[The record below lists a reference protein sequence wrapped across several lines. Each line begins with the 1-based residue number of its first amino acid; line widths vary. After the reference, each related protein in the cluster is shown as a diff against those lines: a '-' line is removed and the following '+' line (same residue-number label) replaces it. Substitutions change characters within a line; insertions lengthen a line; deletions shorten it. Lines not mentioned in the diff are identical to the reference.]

1 MAQWT
6 HSYWFAR
13 DFDGCKSKQ
22 LHASIVT
29 FVYRNVYRDGKR
41 GRSFFFGT
49 RFLKYASVSIV
60 SPTTWLPGSCAMERA
75 KGYMRR
81 LSGWTGCVRV
91 TCFYP
96 DILTGLGARSICFLL
111 SCFFPVSSF
120 SSLFPS
126 ILRPRPFL
134 FFSCSFFFFKDV
146 VGSNFR
152 RCYLFGEISSSRCRV
167 NLSGENNEPR
177 WEIWRDLT
185 I

>member
-1 MAQWT
+1 MLVLRLFNRNSMTQWS

-29 FVYRNVYRDGKR
+29 FLYRYVYRDGKR

-60 SPTTWLPGSCAMERA
+60 SPTAWLPGSCAMERA

-96 DILTGLGARSICFLL
+96 DILTALGAHSICFLL
-111 SCFFPVSSF
+111 LCFFPVSSV
-120 SSLFPS
+120 SSSFPS
-126 ILRPRPFL
+126 LLRPRPFL
-134 FFSCSFFFFKDV
+134 FFFFLFFW
-146 VGSNFR
+146 G
-152 RCYLFGEISSSRCRV
+152 RCGK
-167 NLSGENNEPR
+167 
-177 WEIWRDLT
+177 
-185 I
+185 